1 MVNPYIPLMAVA
13 RGVLVSYTLQV
24 ELEEVVHE
32 TVTCLNHDKC
42 NPKVGSTQQ
51 DENHRRLDSAV
62 RSVRKFFKE
71 KPLRQPAHVKYESL

>member
-1 MVNPYIPLMAVA
+1 MVNPYIPLMAVG

-32 TVTCLNHDKC
+32 TVTCLNREKC
-42 NPKVGSTQQ
+42 NPKVGSK
-51 DENHRRLDSAV
+51 NHHLDPAV

-71 KPLRQPAHVKYESL
+71 KPLRQPARVKYESL

>member
-1 MVNPYIPLMAVA
+1 MVNPYIPLMAVG

-42 NPKVGSTQQ
+42 NPKVGSTEQL
-51 DENHRRLDSAV
+51 DENRPLDPV

>member
-1 MVNPYIPLMAVA
+1 MVNPYIPLMAVG

-42 NPKVGSTQQ
+42 NTKVGSK
-51 DENHRRLDSAV
+51 NHRRDPAV
-62 RSVRKFFKE
+62 MSVRKFFKE